1 MAQEIFM
8 MSPLKA
14 TILAGL
20 AAGTIDVGAA
30 CAINRIGPGPILRFI
45 ASGLLGAPL
54 PHENWV
60 YGLGL
65 GLQWL
70 MSIII
75 AAIFVIAATRM
86 PALLRRW
93 IAAGIAYGIVVYFVM
108 TFVVVPLSRAKA
120 GHVTLSSF
128 IENLLAMMLFGLI
141 IAYIVAQFS
150 NARRG
155 IAPDPKA
162 S

>member
-1 MAQEIFM
+1 M
-8 MSPLKA
+8 LK
-14 TILAGL
+14 TSILAGVV
-20 AAGTIDVGAA
+20 AGTIDIGAA
-30 CAINRIGPGPILRFI
+30 CTINRVGPGPILRFI

-54 PHENWV
+54 PHETWV
-60 YGLGL
+60 YALGL

-75 AAIFVIAATRM
+75 AAIFVIAATRV

-108 TFVVVPLSRAKA
+108 TFVVVPLSRAKS
-120 GHVTLSSF
+120 GHPSLSSF

-141 IAYIVAQFS
+141 VAYIAAEFS
-150 NARRG
+150 NAGRG
-155 IAPDPKA
+155 RAPDPKA
-162 S
+162 A